1 MLYVA
6 ILISAVRL
14 LALQADGG
22 GDGFLTLQEM
32 LNHPHAFYQTVEDH
46 EQEPAHDQF

>member
-1 MLYVA
+1 MLCHFACGPPV
-6 ILISAVRL
+6 
-14 LALQADGG
+14 QADRG

-46 EQEPAHDQF
+46 ENEPVHDEF